1 VNYISIKLFFKR
13 KREGSAGERKRKEGK
28 KKERE
33 GGREG
38 EREEGRKVFVGHDDH
53 NLHST

>member
-1 VNYISIKLFFKR
+1 MNYISIKPFFKR

-38 EREEGRKVFVGHDDH
+38 GRKVFVGCDDH
-53 NLHST
+53 NLYST